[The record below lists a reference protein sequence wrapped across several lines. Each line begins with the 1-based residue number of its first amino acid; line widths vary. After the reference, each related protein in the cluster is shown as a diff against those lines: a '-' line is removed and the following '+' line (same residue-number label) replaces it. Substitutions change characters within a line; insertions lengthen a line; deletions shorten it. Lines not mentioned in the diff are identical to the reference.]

1 MRIVRTHRSSFE
13 RQIFEGIRIQKE
25 SKEHEILNSK
35 MEYNRCALPRLV
47 VKVGEG
53 CGKGKDKQ
61 KREEERKEAEIE
73 QKIVELKKQNEN
85 IRKEQRNKKEKENNG
100 RKEPG
105 KVVERTGNNERGI

>member
-25 SKEHEILNSK
+25 STEHEILNSK

-53 CGKGKDKQ
+53 CDKGKDKQ

-73 QKIVELKKQNEN
+73 QKIAELRRQNE
-85 IRKEQRNKKEKENNG
+85 ISRKEPRKQKEKESTS
-100 RKEPG
+100 RKELDNT
-105 KVVERTGNNERGI
+105 R